1 MSTMFE
7 SATIKLTAWYLLIIM
22 SVSILFSVMIYQMT
36 TSEVSQRLQGFE
48 EQIIIGRGP
57 FIVEE
62 PYDLQGIR
70 RGLIDKAAISLVWS
84 LVYTNIII
92 FIAGGMGAYFL
103 ARRTLQPLK
112 QAHDA
117 QARFTSDASHELR
130 TPLAAMK
137 MELEVA
143 LRDPK
148 LQKNEM
154 REILESNLEE
164 VNKLTDLSTTL
175 LKISQ
180 SSENSLT
187 LDTFSLSDLI
197 EATPKRTSQPKRFR
211 IKRPLPSFKITAN
224 KPSIEEVLLIL
235 CDNALKYSP
244 ESSRITMSMKKRANR
259 AHIHITNKGKG
270 ITKDQ
275 IHHIFDRFYRGD
287 LSRTESGSNGYGL
300 GLSLA
305 KQLVHMH
312 GGDISVTSTPGKTTT
327 FTISLPMK

>member
-1 MSTMFE
+1 MTTMFE
-7 SATIKLTAWYLLIIM
+7 SATLKLTAWYLLIIM
-22 SVSILFSVMIYQMT
+22 IISILFSVIIYQIT

-48 EQIIIGRGP
+48 EQIIIGGP
-57 FIVEE
+57 ITPEL
-62 PYDLQGIR
+62 PYDFQHIR
-70 RGLIDKAAISLVWS
+70 RGLIDKAAVSLVWS

-92 FIAGGMGAYFL
+92 LIAGGMGAYFL
-103 ARRTLQPLK
+103 ARRTLEPLK
-112 QAHDA
+112 HAHEA

-154 REILESNLEE
+154 RELLESNLEE

-180 SSENSLT
+180 SDEKNLT
-187 LDTFSLSDLI
+187 LDTFALSSII
-197 EATPKRTSQPKRFR
+197 ESTPKRTRQPTRFK
-211 IKRPLPSFKITAN
+211 IKRPLPNIPITAN
-224 KPSIEEVLLIL
+224 KASIEEVLLIL

-244 ESSRITMSMKKRANR
+244 KKSQVTISAKKRAGR
-259 AHIHITNKGKG
+259 AQIHITNTGKG
-270 ITKDQ
+270 IAKDQ
-275 IHHIFDRFYRGD
+275 IHRIFERFYRGD
-287 LSRTESGSNGYGL
+287 LSRTESGTNGYGL

-312 GGDISVTSTPGKTTT
+312 GGDISVTSTPGKNTT
-327 FTISLPMK
+327 FTISLPIK